1 MNTASEA
8 LKKPSRLNVGMWLKA
23 LKGIPRV
30 SKEEWKELD
39 LISRWLI
46 ATRSAVLVMT
56 FTSAAIGGLLAY
68 RAGQFDWLLWGCVV
82 VGLLLAHAANNLFN
96 DLIDYLKGVDRGN
109 YFRAQYGPQ
118 PVEHGLMTVREQFVF
133 ATVTLV
139 LALLPGLYL
148 VSVRGELV
156 LQLLL
161 VGVVFIIFYT
171 WPLKYIGLG
180 EITVIVVWGPLMIGG
195 GYYVVTGTWDW
206 NVVIAGLPYALG
218 PTCVLF
224 GKHIDKLDSDKAK
237 RIYTLPVILGERN
250 ARYAVLL
257 MAILQYV
264 STLYLVLTGFFSPA
278 LLIVFL
284 SFSSLPLVWKFYRAP
299 KPATKPDDYDANI
312 WPLWFSAVIFMHNR
326 RFGGLFLLGL
336 LIDILLKKVSLF

>member
-1 MNTASEA
+1 MDTAVKS
-8 LKKPSRLNVGMWLKA
+8 LPKSPRLNVQMWFKA
-23 LKGIPRV
+23 LRGIPRI
-30 SKEEWKELD
+30 SKEEWDSLD

-82 VGLLLAHAANNLFN
+82 IGLLLAHAANNLFN

-109 YFRAQYGPQ
+109 YFRSQYGPQ
-118 PVEHGLMTVREQFVF
+118 PVEHGLLSIKEQWLY
-133 ATVTLV
+133 AIITLV
-139 LALLPGLYL
+139 LALIPGIYL

-156 LQLLL
+156 LQMLLL
-161 VGVVFIIFYT
+161 GVIFVIFYT

-206 NVVIAGLPYALG
+206 NVVIAGMPYALG

-224 GKHIDKLDSDKAK
+224 GKHIDKLESDKAK
-237 RIYTLPVILGERN
+237 KIYTLPVILGERN
-250 ARYAVLL
+250 ARYAVLFMAL
-257 MAILQYV
+257 MQYV
-264 STLYLVLTGFFSPA
+264 SIIYLVAIGFFSPA
-278 LLIVFL
+278 MLIVLFSL
-284 SFSSLPLVWKFYRAP
+284 STMPLVWKFYRAP

-336 LIDILLKKVSLF
+336 IIDIALKKLL